1 MRGIKI
7 ERKRES
13 EELDEEISELEIRK
27 GSKDIMEGKI

>member
-13 EELDEEISELEIRK
+13 VELDEEISELEIRK